1 MAVTGTDG
9 YELTQIKALAN
20 AIGGILTEGAGVD
33 PEDVGVLAF
42 MICEIV
48 DRMEKKIHGEMP
60 ESGPSLAA
68 GPARAEPEAA

>member
-9 YELTQIKALAN
+9 YELTRIKALAN
-20 AIGGILTEGAGVD
+20 AIGGILTDGAGVE
-33 PEDVGVLAF
+33 PEDVGMLAF

-48 DRMEKKIHGEMP
+48 DRMEKP
-60 ESGPSLAA
+60 ESGLLRAA